1 MFIQF
6 FIDLY
11 ETICNWF
18 TSFQCFKEPL
28 ASNAEYFNYD
38 DVYFSSNTEVMI

>member
-11 ETICNWF
+11 NKICNWF
-18 TSFQCFKEPL
+18 VNLLKKKDPL
-28 ASNAEYFNYD
+28 VNNAEHFSYD
-38 DVYFSSNTEVMI
+38 DVYIHSLEK

>member
-11 ETICNWF
+11 DTICNWF
-18 TSFQCFKEPL
+18 TSFKEPL
-28 ASNAEYFNYD
+28 VNNAEYFNYD